1 MAFLSFPLE
10 VLQKIAAFLATAHRP
25 SLYAFTLTNKACH
38 AAAIFLVFRQ
48 IVITVDDRKELRRD
62 VDRLIETLSRT
73 DSFRHIRRITIKGA
87 LKPSAE
93 RTEGFGRQTPWW
105 HDIGLDEV
113 LVDEEVL
120 YYGDLYTVYDGGVIE
135 KFSEEDM
142 AWAPVVNLLQAK
154 IHLEDLVYDCQSQ
167 FPPSLLRTLH
177 EQHPQ
182 CRLHHLTFRF
192 QTLLW
197 GIPYP
202 YEMEVATSP
211 SLYRVK
217 LTCALRDS
225 DGDDDFNLEAM
236 MELTSGLAPNLKE
249 VIVLNLLPGRSLKS
263 VRPRGSWQGLPG
275 FTGGKVGSLTS
286 LSLKG
291 YSRLNS
297 PTMLQ
302 NWARYTDFT
311 FLQHL
316 TLGGYYNGPYYS
328 RTMSGLSGE
337 TMEWVAQNHFFPR
350 VKTLDVYLTR
360 DDYFHEKPNYSEHA
374 VSFFHA
380 FEFLEELTINGSI
393 DSQILDIV
401 LSHHGQTL
409 KKLSFRPFE
418 DIYTNAD
425 GHNRLHIPL
434 EFTHDHFLQIEAQ
447 CPILEELAVPVKR
460 NKSSASE
467 ASMYRCFGRM
477 KSLRYLFLILDCSNW
492 RVARDS
498 TYNPKFDEEDQK
510 PVDNVTLSFL
520 KRGDLKETFINCAVD
535 EALARSIWETI
546 NQNKTGRRLE
556 RLKLWPTGAGEYGVN
571 RRLGSTF
578 SAMAQSL
585 TRSWLLERVPRDDE
599 EESFTVR
606 ELGQHG
612 RKANDQQNQSYLAY
626 RHDPEIWEVLRS
638 VWPAKEGS
646 RDWQDD
652 WSSCPLQ
659 VEDFSH

>member
-1 MAFLSFPLE
+1 MAFVSFPLE
-10 VLQKIAAFLATAHRP
+10 VLQKIAAFLATAHWP

-73 DSFRHIRRITIKGA
+73 DSFRHIRRMTIKGA
-87 LKPSAE
+87 LSPSAK
-93 RTEGFGRQTPWW
+93 RTEGFGRQMPWW
-105 HDIGLDEV
+105 HDIGLAEV
-113 LVDEEVL
+113 LVDEEAVF
-120 YYGDLYTVYDGGVIE
+120 YDDLYTVYDGGVIE
-135 KFSEEDM
+135 KSSEEDM

-167 FPPSLLRTLH
+167 FPPSLLRILH
-177 EQHPQ
+177 EQHPR

-197 GIPYP
+197 GIPYS
-202 YEMEVATSP
+202 YEMELATSP
-211 SLYRVK
+211 SLHRVK
-217 LTCALRDS
+217 VTCALRDS

-263 VRPRGSWQGLPG
+263 VRPRGLWQGLPG
-275 FTGGKVGSLTS
+275 FTGEKVGTLTS

-297 PTMLQ
+297 PKMLQ
-302 NWARYTDFT
+302 NWARYTDFA
-311 FLQHL
+311 FLEHL
-316 TLGGYYNGPYYS
+316 TLGGGYNTGYYGAK
-328 RTMSGLSGE
+328 MSGLSGE
-337 TMEWVAQNHFFPR
+337 TMEWVSQNHFFPR
-350 VKTLDVYLTR
+350 VKTLNVYLTR
-360 DDYFHEKPNYSEHA
+360 DDDFQEKPNYYEHA

-380 FEFLEELTINGSI
+380 FEPLEELTINGSM
-393 DSQILDIV
+393 DSPILDTV
-401 LSHHGQTL
+401 LSHHGQTI
-409 KKLSFRPFE
+409 KKLSFHPFE
-418 DIYTNAD
+418 NNFETSD
-425 GHNRLHIPL
+425 GHNRLDMPL
-434 EFTHDHFLQIEAQ
+434 EFTHDRVLQIEAQ

-467 ASMYRCFGRM
+467 ARMYSCFGRM
-477 KSLRYLFLILDCSNW
+477 KSLRSLFLILDCSNW
-492 RVARDS
+492 RVTRDS

-510 PVDNVTLSFL
+510 PLDNGSHSFL
-520 KRGDLKETFINCAVD
+520 KRGELKETFINCAVD
-535 EALARSIWETI
+535 EVLARSIWETI
-546 NQNKTGRRLE
+546 NQNKSGRRLE

-571 RRLGSTF
+571 RRLGCTF

-585 TRSWLLERVPRDDE
+585 ARPWLFERVPRNDE
-599 EESFTVR
+599 EESFTIR
-606 ELGQHG
+606 ELGKNG
-612 RKANDQQNQSYLAY
+612 RKAHDQQNQSYLAY

-638 VWPAKEGS
+638 IWPAKEGS

-652 WSSCPLQ
+652 WSSFPLQ
-659 VEDFSH
+659 VENFSL